1 MEGWIGLFHVP
12 VTSPAQ
18 APGACRVTPWLLLG
32 VAVLLIAG
40 NAVFVASETALVTVE
55 RTEVE
60 AAAARGDARASRL
73 RSALSRLSTQLSAA
87 QLGITVTS
95 LAIGLVAEPSIAAL
109 LHGPLSA
116 VGLPEGATE
125 PVAVAL
131 GLLLASVVQ
140 MVLGELV
147 PKNLALARPFATAQG
162 VLGVQLTFAAL
173 ARPLVAVLNGTA
185 NRLLRSIGVEPTEE
199 LRSAR
204 TPDELVL
211 VLRQSAVR
219 GSLGTETARLLVRS
233 LSFGDKRA
241 SDVMTPRVQ
250 VRFIAADAPVAD
262 VIAAARE
269 TGHSRFP
276 LIGDGPDDVVGLV
289 HVKQAVAV
297 PLERRGSV
305 PVREVMVPPV
315 RVPDSIELDP
325 LLDVLQQRGLQMA
338 VVVDEFG
345 GTAGIVTFEDLVEE
359 LVGEVADESDTRT
372 GATDRARRRRDGSWL
387 LSGLLRPDE
396 VTVLTEV
403 YVPEGNY
410 ETLGGLV
417 QTALGRIPRVGDSV
431 ELTGGARLRVQR
443 MDGRRVD
450 RVVLVPPAAHPV
462 EDER

>member
-1 MEGWIGLFHVP
+1 
-12 VTSPAQ
+12 
-18 APGACRVTPWLLLG
+18 
-32 VAVLLIAG
+32 
-40 NAVFVASETALVTVE
+40 
-55 RTEVE
+55 
-60 AAAARGDARASRL
+60 
-73 RSALSRLSTQLSAA
+73 
-87 QLGITVTS
+87 
-95 LAIGLVAEPSIAAL
+95 
-109 LHGPLSA
+109 
-116 VGLPEGATE
+116 
-125 PVAVAL
+125 
-131 GLLLASVVQ
+131 
-140 MVLGELV
+140 
-147 PKNLALARPFATAQG
+147 
-162 VLGVQLTFAAL
+162 LTFAAL
-173 ARPLVAVLNGTA
+173 VRPLVAVLNGTA